1 LLVLSKFETRVGV
14 AIALFVPVIE
24 FDSLGWVEIKNFR
37 NLLTFAKVYLLLGH
51 LGILSRELA
60 I

>member
-1 LLVLSKFETRVGV
+1 LLVLSKFETRVSIT
-14 AIALFVPVIE
+14 IALFVPVIE

-37 NLLTFAKVYLLLGH
+37 NLLTFAKVHLLLGH